1 MTSPSSRNTVDVCR
15 LSCGGSSS
23 GAETSFS
30 SGFGFGFPKSLPK
43 SPERLPVDKADATLE
58 ELEALPNGEALR
70 AADAIK
76 ESGIAGSESNSAN
89 NRFVLFVTKFFSKFF
104 FRKETPWE
112 AGKHKGDTRFI
123 TPHMAAINHF
133 PEQAMRSAKPPGPG
147 SEHSHSVLVFER
159 ERRSRTESRRR
170 GERGAGP

>member
-1 MTSPSSRNTVDVCR
+1 M
-15 LSCGGSSS
+15 
-23 GAETSFS
+23 
-30 SGFGFGFPKSLPK
+30 PK

-89 NRFVLFVTKFFSKFF
+89 NRFVLFVTKFF

-133 PEQAMRSAKPPGPG
+133 PEQAMRSPRGLGASTRYLCLNG
-147 SEHSHSVLVFER
+147 SGAAGRRAGGGVSAGRDR
-159 ERRSRTESRRR
+159 EISD
-170 GERGAGP
+170 